1 MSESVEAARIGKAL
15 EIAEEWAEF
24 EGAHHRMW
32 VIDQMVRALIP
43 TTYTAWVEALDFE
56 WDVGIAP

>member
-1 MSESVEAARIGKAL
+1 MSLADQINKAL
-15 EIAEEWAEF
+15 ELAKDAEF
-24 EGAHHRMW
+24 EGDHHRMW

-43 TTYTAWVEALDFE
+43 EAYTEWVAGLDFE